1 MSLKLFIFMG
11 IFLLDILFFFC
22 YFGINLRYLIHLR
35 RECLSDKCFSQDP
48 QTDSAVS
55 MCSSDNEYS
64 KDKDKHSEDKE
75 KDKKKRRGRRILDKT
90 LKERRSSKTLT
101 EQDIKHIERH
111 LSMKR
116 IIR

>member
-1 MSLKLFIFMG
+1 MVWIGLYFYGHISTGYFI
-11 IFLLDILFFFC
+11 LWHLS
-22 YFGINLRYLIHLR
+22 RYLIHLS

-116 IIR
+116 TIR